1 MFISEISK
9 LNSFSLALRKRNNFV
24 SHKAS
29 GFTLI
34 EIIIVVVILSIA
46 AMAAIPLMSS
56 ASDVQIRSASNLI
69 AADLEYAKS
78 MAISRG
84 QKYSVVFDEGENS
97 YGIYKEGETDPIQHP
112 VKKGLNDYVMNFSND
127 SRLGK
132 VDITNVS
139 FPTDIDGRKKI
150 TFDCLGSPVSN
161 GGTIT
166 ISASGIT
173 ATITVEPV
181 TGYISISL

>member
-1 MFISEISK
+1 MFMSEISK
-9 LNSFSLALRKRNNFV
+9 INSFSLALRKGKTFAL
-24 SHKAS
+24 HTAS

-84 QKYSVVFDEGENS
+84 QNYSVVFDGSNNS
-97 YGIYKEGETDPIQHP
+97 YGIYKEGESDPIPHP
-112 VKKGLNDYVMNFSND
+112 VKKGFDYVMNFTND

-132 VDITNVS
+132 VDITNVNFDS
-139 FPTDIDGRKKI
+139 TS
-150 TFDCLGSPVSN
+150 TVEFDCLGSPVDLN
-161 GGTIT
+161 NTGTIT
-166 ISASGIT
+166 ISANGIT
-173 ATITVEPV
+173 AIISVEPV